1 MRISHKHKF
10 IFISKPK
17 CASSSI
23 RQALNKHSDIISG
36 GKKPYHHHSTALM
49 IKNHFED
56 MDWNFDE
63 YYKFISVRNPWDMLV
78 SLYYF
83 GKPDQNSFY
92 FWCPQYND
100 SELMPFKKW
109 IKQGISWDLRVSKW
123 QNNFSALTLD
133 HYILDSN
140 KNYLVDYVMRVEN
153 LKADLEVV
161 SARLELAIDCPHINK
176 TKHEEYQKHYD
187 EETKEIVAREFQFDI
202 KYGNYRF

>member
-1 MRISHKHKF
+1 
-10 IFISKPK
+10 
-17 CASSSI
+17 
-23 RQALNKHSDIISG
+23 
-36 GKKPYHHHSTALM
+36 
-49 IKNHFED
+49 
-56 MDWNFDE
+56 
-63 YYKFISVRNPWDMLV
+63 
-78 SLYYF
+78 
-83 GKPDQNSFY
+83 
-92 FWCPQYND
+92 
-100 SELMPFKKW
+100 MPFKKW

-202 KYGNYRF
+202 KYGNYQF